1 MDVYKELHY
10 TNVSREQRELL
21 IALLNEFEPEGFEEL
36 DDELK
41 VFFTEDKYNDALLDE
56 VHASLQMKPSVSDI
70 APVNWNQSWESNFAP
85 VVVDD
90 FVAVRAG
97 FHDPISQ
104 VEHEIV
110 ITPKMS
116 FGTGHH
122 ATTYMMLQ
130 QMREIDFRDRS
141 VFDFG
146 TGTGV
151 LAILAHRLG
160 AGHIRAI
167 DNDVWSIENTR
178 ENMEANNATS
188 IILERADDAGAGFQY
203 DIILANIN
211 RNVLLDNM
219 HRLSAQL
226 NPGGTL
232 LLSGLLEEDETVI
245 TESAA
250 RNALHSPQRFQRGN
264 WICIR
269 FSAA

>member
-1 MDVYKELHY
+1 MNAYKELHY
-10 TNVSREQRELL
+10 TNVSREQREIL
-21 IALLNEFEPEGFEEL
+21 IALLNEFEPEGFEEG

-41 VFFTEDKYNDALLDE
+41 VFFTEDKYNDASLDE
-56 VHASLQMKPSVSDI
+56 VHASLQIKPSVSDI
-70 APVNWNQSWESNFAP
+70 EPVNWNQAWESNFEP
-85 VVVDD
+85 VVVDE

-97 FHDPISQ
+97 FHDPINQ

-130 QMREIDFRDRS
+130 QMRAIDFKDRH

-160 AGHIRAI
+160 AASVRAI
-167 DNDVWSIENTR
+167 DNDPWSIDNTR
-178 ENMEANNATS
+178 ENMETNNAEA
-188 IILERADDAGAGFQY
+188 IILERADDAGEGYHY
-203 DIILANIN
+203 DVILANIN

-245 TESAA
+245 VDSAA
-250 RNALHSPQRFQRGN
+250 KNGLGQPQRFQRGN

>member
-1 MDVYKELHY
+1 MNTYKELHY
-10 TNVSREQRELL
+10 TSIPREQREILM
-21 IALLNEFEPEGFEEL
+21 ALLNEFGPEGFEEG

-41 VFFTEDKYNDALLDE
+41 VFFTDDQYNE
-56 VHASLQMKPSVSDI
+56 ASLAAIHSSLQVTPIVSDI

-130 QMREIDFRDRS
+130 QMRSIDFKDRA

-160 AGHIRAI
+160 ADNIRAI
-167 DNDVWSIENTR
+167 DNDTWSIDNTR
-178 ENMEANNATS
+178 ENMEANKATS
-188 IILERADDAGAGFQY
+188 ILLERADDAGAGFQY

-250 RNALHSPQRFQRGN
+250 RNGLFAPQRFQRGN